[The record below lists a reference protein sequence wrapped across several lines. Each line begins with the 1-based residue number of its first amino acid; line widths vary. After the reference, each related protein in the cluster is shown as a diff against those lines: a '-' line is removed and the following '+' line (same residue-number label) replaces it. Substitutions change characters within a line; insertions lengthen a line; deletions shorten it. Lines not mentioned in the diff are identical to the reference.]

1 MLFSES
7 ARSPSSCT
15 SSSSNPASR
24 LVELNISLKI
34 TLVGQESI
42 KLYLEFLKRN
52 IKVNVG
58 LHWYGLIPLLTL
70 LATIALE

>member
-1 MLFSES
+1 M
-7 ARSPSSCT
+7 
-15 SSSSNPASR
+15 
-24 LVELNISLKI
+24 NISLKI